1 MGAPSSFGAAGGRAG
16 AGGEVILTLADGT
29 RIQAP
34 KYGVERHGPGTYRAL
49 SPGGGGYGDP
59 STRDPAHVLRDVRDG
74 VVSAAGAERDYGVA
88 ITADGRSIDKDRTAR
103 LRQPASV

>member
-1 MGAPSSFGAAGGRAG
+1 VGAPSSFGAAGGRAG
-16 AGGEVILTLADGT
+16 SGGEVVLTLADGK

-59 STRDPAHVLRDVRDG
+59 KTRDPARVLRDVRDG
-74 VVSAAGAERDYGVA
+74 VISAPAAERDYAVA
-88 ITADGRSIDKDRTAR
+88 IAADGRNVDEARTAA
-103 LRQPASV
+103 LRAQSA